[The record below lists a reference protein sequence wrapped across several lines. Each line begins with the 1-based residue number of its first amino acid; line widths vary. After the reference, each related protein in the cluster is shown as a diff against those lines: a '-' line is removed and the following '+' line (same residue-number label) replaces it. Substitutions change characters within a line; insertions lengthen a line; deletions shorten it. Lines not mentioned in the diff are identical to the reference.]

1 MEPTRT
7 LRLREKKM
15 HNMINNMIN
24 IDGYGGGLFHIIP
37 EGLYENDKVRR
48 YAICARDVHLAL

>member
-1 MEPTRT
+1 MEPTRQVA
-7 LRLREKKM
+7 RKKM
-15 HNMINNMIN
+15 HNMIN